1 MGRASLGVVVG
12 GTFNKGLQVRLSE
25 TTSSEQLQIGDFCV
39 VQGDSKTYFGII
51 QDLALQTTD
60 AGLMSVPPTLSPFMA
75 EILRGTATYATAEVQ
90 PLLMVDPT
98 LENGGVQPVRTIP
111 MHFASLV
118 RAAAPDFRLVFG
130 MDDGRGSHFNVGQPL
145 TMDVGIPLDLE
156 KLVQRSSGV
165 FGSTGTGKSF
175 LTRLLLCGIIQRNV
189 AVNLVFDMHNEYA
202 YGVHAEGAGQVKGLK
217 ELFGSKIVVY
227 SLDEKNHRADHH
239 LKISLDEIS
248 TEDVLLLA
256 RELRVS
262 ASTVETNLA
271 LLRRLLGET
280 WLRKFIDMDAAQLEE
295 FAKGSNAH
303 VGSLQAL
310 YNRLH
315 RLKDRGYI
323 SSSTSHYVFSQM
335 MDYLSSGK
343 HVILHFGRHDDILDQ
358 MIVANMVTRRI
369 RALYQ
374 EKTEKWQQS
383 RAAGD
388 KPIPL
393 VITVEEA
400 HRFLN
405 PEIARN
411 TIFGTIARELRKYFV
426 TLLIVDQRPSG
437 IDDEIL
443 SQIGTRISGKLLDE
457 RDIEAVLS
465 GVSSRNAIRAGIA
478 SLDTKQQCMIF
489 GHAVPMPIAL
499 RSRTYDNTFFA
510 EMMSGGKGV
519 RSKGPGE
526 TAILPQSVEQAE
538 LGLPDPKA
546 PMAAFEESL
555 DRFFEKD

>member
-1 MGRASLGVVVG
+1 MTRIALGIVTG
-12 GTFNKGLQVRLSE
+12 GTFIKGLQVRLTE

-39 VQGDSKTYFGII
+39 VQGDDKTYFGMI
-51 QDLALQTTD
+51 QDLALHTTD

-98 LENGGVQPVRTIP
+98 DPGNAEVQPVRTIP
-111 MHFASLV
+111 MHFAQLA

-130 MDDGRGSHFNVGQPL
+130 MDEGKGGHFNVGQPL

-175 LTRLLLCGIIQRNV
+175 LTRLLLCGIIQRQV

-202 YGVHAEGAGQVKGLK
+202 FTSQNEVGGHVKGLK
-217 ELFGSKIVVY
+217 ELFGPRVIVY
-227 SLDEKNHRADHH
+227 SLDRKHGRADHH
-239 LKISLDEIS
+239 LTISLDEID
-248 TEDVLLLA
+248 TEDVMLLA

-262 ASTVETNLA
+262 SQTIDSNLA
-271 LLRRLLGET
+271 LLRRRFGKT
-280 WLRKFIDMDAAQLEE
+280 WLRQFIALDAAGVEE
-295 FAKGSNAH
+295 FAKESGAH
-303 VGSLQAL
+303 TGSLQAL
-310 YNRLH
+310 LNRLQ
-315 RLKDRGYI
+315 RLEDRDYI
-323 SSSTSHYVFSQM
+323 SGTTTHQVFSQIM
-335 MDYLSSGK
+335 EYLNSGK
-343 HVILHFGRHDDILDQ
+343 HVILHFGRHDDVLDQ

-369 RALYQ
+369 RQLYQ

-383 RAAGD
+383 RSAGD
-388 KPIPL
+388 RPKPL

-405 PEIARN
+405 PEVARN

-465 GVSSRNAIRAGIA
+465 GVGSRNAIRAGIA
-478 SLDTKQQCMIF
+478 SLDTKQQIMIF
-489 GHAVPMPIAL
+489 GHAVPMPISL
-499 RSRTYDNTFFA
+499 RSRTYDSTFFA
-510 EMMSGGKGV
+510 EMLGNLPPATAQPASSSGEV
-519 RSKGPGE
+519 
-526 TAILPQSVEQAE
+526 AV
-538 LGLPDPKA
+538 PDTHA
-546 PMAAFEESL
+546 PSDQFEEQL
-555 DRFFEKD
+555 DLFFGEE

>member
-39 VQGDSKTYFGII
+39 VQGDSKTYFGMI

-98 LENGGVQPVRTIP
+98 QEDGGVQPVRTIP

-175 LTRLLLCGIIQRNV
+175 LTRLLLCGIIQRGV

-202 YGVHAEGAGQVKGLK
+202 YGVHAEQAGQVKGLK
-217 ELFGSKIVVY
+217 ELFGSKMVVY

-262 ASTVETNLA
+262 AATVETNLA

-280 WLRKFIDMDAAQLEE
+280 WLRKFIAMDATQLEE

-310 YNRLH
+310 YNRLY
-315 RLKDRGYI
+315 RLRDRGYV
-323 SSSTSHYVFSQM
+323 SESTSHHVFSQM

-388 KPIPL
+388 KPTPL

-499 RSRTYDNTFFA
+499 RSRTYDSTFFA
-510 EMMSGGKGV
+510 EMMGGGNRV
-519 RSKGPGE
+519 RSKEKGE
-526 TAILPQSVEQAE
+526 TAAVHEPTMATTPQI
-538 LGLPDPKA
+538 PDPKA

>member
-1 MGRASLGVVVG
+1 MTRTSLGIVTG
-12 GTFNKGLQVRLSE
+12 GTFIKGLQVRLTE

-39 VQGDSKTYFGII
+39 VQGDSKTYFAMI
-51 QDLALQTTD
+51 QDLALHTTD

-98 LENGGVQPVRTIP
+98 DTANSGVQPVRTIP
-111 MHFASLV
+111 MHFAQLA
-118 RAAAPDFRLVFG
+118 RAASFDFKMVFG
-130 MDDGRGSHFNVGQPL
+130 QDEGKGGYFNVGQPL
-145 TMDVGIPLDLE
+145 TMDVGIPIDLE

-175 LTRLLLCGIIQRNV
+175 LTRLLLCGIIQRQA

-202 YGVHAEGAGQVKGLK
+202 FTSQNESGGHVKGLK
-217 ELFGSKIVVY
+217 ELFGPRVIVY
-227 SLDEKNHRADHH
+227 SLDRKHNRADHH
-239 LKISLDEIS
+239 LTISLDEID
-248 TEDVLLLA
+248 TEDVMLLA

-262 ASTVETNLA
+262 AQTIDSNLA
-271 LLRRLLGET
+271 LLRRHYGKT
-280 WLRKFIDMDAAQLEE
+280 WLRQFTALDAAGVEE
-295 FAKGSNAH
+295 FAKTNGAH
-303 VGSLQAL
+303 AGSLQAL
-310 YNRLH
+310 LNRLQ
-315 RLKDRGYI
+315 RLNQRDYI
-323 SSSTSHYVFSQM
+323 SDTTTHQVFSQI
-335 MDYLSSGK
+335 MDYLNSGK
-343 HVILHFGRHDDILDQ
+343 HVILHFGRHDDVLDQ

-369 RALYQ
+369 RQLYQ
-374 EKTEKWQQS
+374 EKTEKYQQTQ
-383 RAAGD
+383 AAGD
-388 KPIPL
+388 RPKPL

-405 PEIARN
+405 PEVARN

-478 SLDTKQQCMIF
+478 SLDTKQQIMIF
-489 GHAVPMPIAL
+489 GHAVPMPISL
-499 RSRTYDNTFFA
+499 RSRTYDSTFFA
-510 EMMSGGKGV
+510 EMQG
-519 RSKGPGE
+519 
-526 TAILPQSVEQAE
+526 ALPPTPTTISSAKEVVVPNSHAPVEQFEDE
-538 LGLPDPKA
+538 LD
-546 PMAAFEESL
+546 M
-555 DRFFEKD
+555 FFGDE